1 MPSKNK
7 KQLNLFKLV
16 KSYVDSDLG
25 GLFDEW
31 NKIFPKRKITQ
42 KDIEKIKTISNNIK
56 YEDLEDF
63 VSGVESDDVLGELK
77 DVKVGYWVKFDAK
90 YTNSYGLIVSNPL
103 IVKIKQVIPSLQL
116 AKFNPEEIYNKNG
129 VRIAPLKKSQYDIT
143 ERMWLDSLYFNQIK
157 DIARNKKDLIMKNEI
172 RKIVRETL
180 NETLKQETGGLKIQK
195 RNSDEQVSVKTGMLV
210 QKKSDESKGK
220 IVNVGIDDSIPAKNN
235 INIEWYY
242 GDLSGTKQTVY
253 PEDIIAI

>member
-1 MPSKNK
+1 MVWMGYLMSGMKCSLKEKLHK
-7 KQLNLFKLV
+7 KRQK
-16 KSYVDSDLG
+16 
-25 GLFDEW
+25 
-31 NKIFPKRKITQ
+31 KII
-42 KDIEKIKTISNNIK
+42 TISNNIK

-63 VSGVESDDVLGELK
+63 VSGIEGDDVLGELK
-77 DVKVGYWVKFDAK
+77 DVKVGYWVKFDAE
-90 YTNSYGLIVSNPL
+90 YTNSYGLIVNNPL

-157 DIARNKKDLIMKNEI
+157 DIARDKKDLLMKNEI
-172 RKIVRETL
+172 RKIVRKTL
-180 NETLKQETGGLKIQK
+180 HEALKQDTGGLKIK
-195 RNSDEQVSVKTGMLV
+195 KINSNEEVSVKKGMLV

-220 IVNVGIDDSIPAKNN
+220 IIDVGIDNSIPAKNN
-235 INIEWYY
+235 INIEWYQ

-253 PEDIIAI
+253 PEDIEAI

>member
-16 KSYVDSDLG
+16 KSYVDNGLS
-25 GLFDEW
+25 GLFNEW
-31 NKIFPKRKITQ
+31 NEIFPKRKITQ

-63 VSGVESDDVLGELK
+63 VSGIVGDEVFGDVK
-77 DVKVGYWVKFDAK
+77 DVKVGYWVKFDTEYEK
-90 YTNSYGLIVSNPL
+90 PYGIITKTTL
-103 IVKIKQVIPSLQL
+103 IVKVKQIIPSLQL

-129 VRIAPLKKSQYDIT
+129 VRITPLKKAHYYTSENI
-143 ERMWLDSLYFNQIK
+143 WLDSLYFNQIK

-172 RKIVRETL
+172 RKIVRETI
-180 NETLKQETGGLKIQK
+180 NEALKQDTGGLKIKK
-195 RNSDEQVSVKTGMLV
+195 RNSDEEISIQTGMLV

-220 IVNVGIDDSIPAKNN
+220 VLNVGIDNSMPAKNN
-235 INIEWYY
+235 INIQWYY

-253 PEDIIAI
+253 PEDIVAI